1 MKHAGSARPM
11 AVAQPA
17 SRGHDAAATQHRVA
31 APPRILLVDDDPIL
45 VEVVSRYL
53 RRHGMDPCWVANG
66 SAALEAVERHA
77 PDLVVLDVMLPGR
90 GGHAICHDL
99 QARYDVPVLMLT
111 ALGDPDARV
120 AGLEAGA
127 DDYVSKPVSSRELLL
142 RIRAL
147 LRRAH
152 RSTLALPEVLS
163 DGRLAVDLARRH
175 ARLDDHV
182 LPLTAREQ
190 DLLVFFMRHP
200 GVAFTRQSLLERVWG
215 WSHGDLSTVTVHVR
229 RLREKIEDD
238 AAHPLRLQTVF
249 GVGYRY
255 EYDQDAR

>member
-1 MKHAGSARPM
+1 MKPTGSAG
-11 AVAQPA
+11 PA
-17 SRGHDAAATQHRVA
+17 ALAEPARRGHDVAGSQQRDA
-31 APPRILLVDDDPIL
+31 APPRILIVDDDPIL

-53 RRHGMDPCWVANG
+53 RRHGMDTSWVGNG
-66 SAALEAVERHA
+66 SAALDAVERHA
-77 PDLVVLDVMLPGR
+77 PDLVLLDVMLPSR
-90 GGHAICHDL
+90 GGHAICQDL

-111 ALGDPDARV
+111 ALGDEDARV

-147 LRRAH
+147 LRRAS
-152 RSTLALPEVLS
+152 RSPLALPELLS
-163 DGRLAVDLARRH
+163 DGRLSVDLARRQ
-175 ARLDDHV
+175 ARLDDQV
-182 LPLTAREQ
+182 VPLTVREQ
-190 DLLVFFMRHP
+190 DLLVFLMRHP

-255 EYDQDAR
+255 EYDQHAR

>member
-1 MKHAGSARPM
+1 MKSTGAARLAALPE
-11 AVAQPA
+11 PA
-17 SRGHDAAATQHRVA
+17 LRGHDVAATQHDVA
-31 APPRILLVDDDPIL
+31 ASPRILIVDDDPIL

-53 RRHGMDPCWVANG
+53 RRHGMDTSWVANG
-66 SAALEAVERHA
+66 SAALEAVERRA

-90 GGHAICHDL
+90 GGHAVCQDL

-111 ALGDPDARV
+111 ALGSEDARV
-120 AGLEAGA
+120 AGLESGA

-147 LRRAH
+147 LRRAR
-152 RSTLALPEVLS
+152 RSPLALPELLS
-163 DGRLAVDLARRH
+163 DGRLSVDLARRQ
-175 ARLDDHV
+175 ARLDDQV
-182 LPLTAREQ
+182 VPLTAREQ
-190 DLLVFFMRHP
+190 DLLVFLMRHP

-255 EYDQDAR
+255 EYDQHPR

>member
-1 MKHAGSARPM
+1 MKPTVSTRP
-11 AVAQPA
+11 AALAEAA
-17 SRGHDAAATQHRVA
+17 SRGHGVAGTQQRGVA
-31 APPRILLVDDDPIL
+31 RPRILIVDDDPIL
-45 VEVVSRYL
+45 AEVVSRYL
-53 RRHGMDPCWVANG
+53 RRHGMDTSWVANG
-66 SAALEAVERHA
+66 SAVLDAVERHA
-77 PDLVVLDVMLPGR
+77 PHLVVLDVMLPGR
-90 GGHAICHDL
+90 GGHAICQDL
-99 QARYDVPVLMLT
+99 QSRYDVPVLMLT
-111 ALGDPDARV
+111 ALGNEDARV

-147 LRRAH
+147 LRRAR
-152 RSTLALPEVLS
+152 RSPLALPELLS
-163 DGRLAVDLARRH
+163 DGRLSVDLARRQ

-182 LPLTAREQ
+182 VPLTAREQ
-190 DLLVFFMRHP
+190 DLLVFLMRHP

-255 EYDQDAR
+255 EYDQPAR

>member
-1 MKHAGSARPM
+1 MTPTGSAG
-11 AVAQPA
+11 PA
-17 SRGHDAAATQHRVA
+17 ALAEPPLRGHEVAGTRQRGEAA
-31 APPRILLVDDDPIL
+31 PRILIVDDDPIL

-53 RRHGMDPCWVANG
+53 RRHGMDTSWVANG
-66 SAALEAVERHA
+66 SGALEAVERHA

-90 GGHAICHDL
+90 GGHAICQDL

-111 ALGDPDARV
+111 ALGNEDARV
-120 AGLEAGA
+120 AGLESGA

-147 LRRAH
+147 LRRTP
-152 RSTLALPEVLS
+152 RSPLALPELLS
-163 DGRLAVDLARRH
+163 DGRLSVDLARRQ
-175 ARLDDHV
+175 ARLDDQV
-182 LPLTAREQ
+182 VPLTAREQ
-190 DLLVFFMRHP
+190 DLLVFLMRHP

-255 EYDQDAR
+255 EYDQHPR

>member
-1 MKHAGSARPM
+1 MKPTGSARLAALAEPGLG
-11 AVAQPA
+11 
-17 SRGHDAAATQHRVA
+17 GHDVA
-31 APPRILLVDDDPIL
+31 GTRDHVAVPPRILIVDDDPIL

-53 RRHGMDPCWVANG
+53 RRHGMETSWVASG
-66 SAALEAVERHA
+66 SAALEAVERRT

-90 GGHAICHDL
+90 GGHAVCQDL
-99 QARYDVPVLMLT
+99 QARFDVPVLMLT
-111 ALGDPDARV
+111 ALGNEDARV
-120 AGLEAGA
+120 AGLESGA

-147 LRRAH
+147 LRRAR
-152 RSTLALPEVLS
+152 RSPLALPELLS
-163 DGRLAVDLARRH
+163 DGRLSVDLARRQ
-175 ARLDDHV
+175 ARLDDQV
-182 LPLTAREQ
+182 VPLTAREQ
-190 DLLVFFMRHP
+190 DLLVFLMRHP

-238 AAHPLRLQTVF
+238 PAHPLRLQTVF

-255 EYDQDAR
+255 EYDQHLR